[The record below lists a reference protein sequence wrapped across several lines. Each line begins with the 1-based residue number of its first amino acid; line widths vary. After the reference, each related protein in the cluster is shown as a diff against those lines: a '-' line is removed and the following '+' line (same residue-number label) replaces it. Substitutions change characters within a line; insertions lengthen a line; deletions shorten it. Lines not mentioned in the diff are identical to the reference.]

1 MRKILRIAKREY
13 RTSVRTKGFIIALVL
28 MPVMMGGSGLAMY
41 LFQGQVD
48 TRDKK
53 VIVLD
58 QSGFVA
64 DVILRAAEAR
74 NEAQVMD
81 KETGK
86 KVKPAWLFERI
97 EPDRDDPLAQRLALS
112 DRIRSGELHAFLEI
126 GPNVKHPQTDWE
138 TARISYYA
146 QNAAIDNI
154 RGWLTGPIN
163 SFLRKARLEEAGV
176 EADKAETALTW
187 LEVAPLGLVSL
198 DEAGQ
203 IKEAQRS
210 SEAQAILAPLIMFF
224 LFFMMIMMGAMPQLQ
239 SVMEEKS
246 QRIAEVLLGSI
257 KPFEFMAGKVLGGL
271 AVSLTAAS
279 VYVVGG
285 VFLLRR
291 LGMAEFVPYH
301 ILPWFFAYLVLAIVM
316 FGSILAALGS
326 TCNDAKDA
334 QNLTFP
340 AMIPV
345 FIPMFMLMPILQEPT
360 STFATALSL
369 FPPFT
374 PMLMLLRVSA
384 PVGIPMWQ
392 PWVGLIGVIIFALLS
407 IYAGGRIFRMAILL
421 QGQPPKLSNILRW
434 TFRG

>member
-13 RTSVRTKGFIIALVL
+13 KTSVRTKGFIIALVL

-48 TRDKK
+48 TRDKH
-53 VIVLD
+53 VIILD
-58 QSGFVA
+58 QSGIVA
-64 DVILRAAEAR
+64 DVIMRAAETR
-74 NEAQVMD
+74 NEAEVMD

-86 KVKPAWLFERI
+86 KVKPAWVFERI
-97 EPDRDDPLAQRLALS
+97 EADLSDPLSQRLALS
-112 DRIRSGELHAFLEI
+112 DRIRNGELHAFLEI
-126 GPNVKHPQTDWE
+126 GANVKHPETDQD

-146 QNAAIDNI
+146 ENAAMDTI

-163 SFLRKARLEEAGV
+163 TYLRTTRLEEAGV
-176 EADKAETALTW
+176 EAEKAQAALTW

-198 DEAGQ
+198 DDSGQ
-203 IKEAQRS
+203 IKEAKRS
-210 SEAQAILAPLIMFF
+210 SEAEAILAPLVLFF

-279 VYVVGG
+279 VYVIGG
-285 VFLLRR
+285 VFILRR
-291 LGMAEFVPYH
+291 LGLTDYVPYH
-301 ILPWFFAYLVLAIVM
+301 ILPWFFAYLVLAIIM
-316 FGSILAALGS
+316 FGSMLAALGA

-345 FIPMFMLMPILQEPT
+345 FIPMFLLMPVIQEPA
-360 STFATALSL
+360 SSFATALSL

-374 PMLMLLRVSA
+374 PMLMLLRISA

-407 IYAGGRIFRMAILL
+407 IWAGGRVFRMAILM

-434 TFRG
+434 AIRG

>member
-13 RTSVRTKGFIIALVL
+13 KTSVRTKGFIIALVL

-53 VIVLD
+53 VIILD
-58 QSGFVA
+58 RSGIVA
-64 DVILRAAEAR
+64 DVILRAVEAR
-74 NEAQVMD
+74 NAAEVMD
-81 KETGK
+81 EETGK
-86 KVKPAWLFERI
+86 KVKPVWIFEQV
-97 EPDRDDPLAQRLALS
+97 ETDPSDALAQRLELS
-112 DRIRSGELHAFLEI
+112 DRVRNGKLHAFLEI

-138 TARISYYA
+138 AARIAYYA

-163 SFLRKARLEEAGV
+163 TFLRKTRLEEAGIESEQA
-176 EADKAETALTW
+176 EAALFW

-203 IKEAQRS
+203 IKEAKRS
-210 SEAQAILAPLIMFF
+210 SEAQAILAPLILFF

-271 AVSLTAAS
+271 AVSLTAAT
-279 VYVVGG
+279 VYVIGG
-285 VFLLRR
+285 VFILRR
-291 LGMAEFVPYH
+291 LNLADFVPYQ

-316 FGSILAALGS
+316 FGSMLAALGA

-345 FIPMFMLMPILQEPT
+345 FIPMFLLMPILQEPT
-360 STFATALSL
+360 SSFATALSL

-374 PMLMLLRVSA
+374 PMLMLLRISA

-392 PWVGLIGVIIFALLS
+392 PWVGLIGVILFALLS
-407 IYAGGRIFRMAILL
+407 IWTGGRIFRMAILM
-421 QGQPPKLSNILRW
+421 QGQPPKLSSILRW
-434 TFRG
+434 AVRG

>member
-1 MRKILRIAKREY
+1 MRKILQVAKREY
-13 RTSVRTKGFIIALVL
+13 KTSVRTKGFIIALVL
-28 MPVMMGGSGLAMY
+28 MPVLMGGSGLAMY
-41 LFQGQVD
+41 LFEGQVD

-53 VIVLD
+53 VVILD
-58 QSGFVA
+58 QSGIVA
-64 DVILRAAEAR
+64 DVIMQAAETR
-74 NEAQVMD
+74 NDAEVMD
-81 KETGK
+81 KESGK
-86 KVKPAWLFERI
+86 KVKPAWEFERI
-97 EPDRDDPLAQRLALS
+97 EPDLSDPLAQRLALS
-112 DRIRSGELHAFLEI
+112 DRIRNGELHAFLEI
-126 GPNVKHPQTDWE
+126 GANVKHPETDWE
-138 TARISYYA
+138 TARIAYYA
-146 QNAAIDNI
+146 KNAAMDTVRDWLAGSINI
-154 RGWLTGPIN
+154 Y
-163 SFLRKARLEEAGV
+163 LRQARLEEAGV
-176 EADKAETALTW
+176 EAEKAEAALAW

-198 DEAGQ
+198 DDAGQ
-203 IKEAQRS
+203 IKEAKRS
-210 SEAQAILAPLIMFF
+210 SRAEAMLGPIILFF

-271 AVSLTAAS
+271 AVSMTAAS

-285 VFLLRR
+285 VFILRR
-291 LGMAEFVPYH
+291 FGLADYIPYH

-316 FGSILAALGS
+316 FGSILAALGA

-345 FIPMFMLMPILQEPT
+345 FIPMFLLMPIIQEP
-360 STFATALSL
+360 SSSFATALSL

-374 PMLMLLRVSA
+374 PMLMLLRISV

-407 IYAGGRIFRMAILL
+407 IWAGGRVFRMAILM
-421 QGQPPKLSNILRW
+421 QGQPPKLSSILRW
-434 TFRG
+434 AIRG

>member
-13 RTSVRTKGFIIALVL
+13 KTSVRTKGFIIALVL

-53 VIVLD
+53 V
-58 QSGFVA
+58 
-64 DVILRAAEAR
+64 VILDHSGLVAEVILQAVKAR
-74 NEAQVMD
+74 NEQAVFD

-86 KVKPAWLFERI
+86 KVQPAWVFERMD
-97 EPDRDDPLAQRLALS
+97 PDITDAVAQRLALS
-112 DRIRSGELHAFLEI
+112 DRIRNGELHAFLEI
-126 GPNVKHPQTDWE
+126 GSSVKHPASDRE
-138 TARISYYA
+138 AARISYYA
-146 QNAAIDNI
+146 KNAAIDTV

-163 SFLRKARLEEAGV
+163 TYLRKARLLEAGV
-176 EADKAETALTW
+176 QAEAAEMALTW
-187 LEVAPLGLVSL
+187 IEIAPMGLVSL
-198 DEAGQ
+198 DDSGQ
-203 IKEAQRS
+203 VKEAKRS
-210 SEAQAILAPLIMFF
+210 SEAEAILAPLILFF

-271 AVSLTAAS
+271 AVSMTAAS
-279 VYVVGG
+279 VYVIGG
-285 VFLLRR
+285 IFILRK
-291 LGMAEFVPYH
+291 LGLTDYIPYH
-301 ILPWFFAYLVLAIVM
+301 ILPWFFAYLILAIIM
-316 FGSILAALGS
+316 FGSMLAALGA
-326 TCNDAKDA
+326 TCNDPKDA

-340 AMIPV
+340 AMIPL
-345 FIPMFMLMPILQEPT
+345 FIPMFLLMPVVQEPT
-360 STFATALSL
+360 SSFATALSL

-384 PVGIPMWQ
+384 PAGIPMWQ
-392 PWVGLIGVIIFALLS
+392 PWVGLLGVCLFALLS
-407 IYAGGRIFRMAILL
+407 VWVGGRIFRMAILM

-434 TFRG
+434 AIRG

>member
-13 RTSVRTKGFIIALVL
+13 KTSVRTKGFIIALVL

-53 VIVLD
+53 VIILD
-58 QSGFVA
+58 QSGIVA
-64 DVILRAAEAR
+64 DVILRAVEAR
-74 NEAQVMD
+74 NAAEVMD
-81 KETGK
+81 EETGK
-86 KVKPAWLFERI
+86 KVKPAWIFEQV
-97 EPDRDDPLAQRLALS
+97 ETDPSDALAQRLELS
-112 DRIRSGELHAFLEI
+112 DRVRNGGLHAFLEI

-138 TARISYYA
+138 TARIAYYA

-154 RGWLTGPIN
+154 RGWLAGPIN
-163 SFLRKARLEEAGV
+163 TYLRRARLEEAGV
-176 EADKAETALTW
+176 EAEKAEAALFW

-198 DEAGQ
+198 DETGQ
-203 IKEAQRS
+203 IQEAKRS
-210 SEAQAILAPLIMFF
+210 SEAQAILAPLILFF

-271 AVSLTAAS
+271 AVSLTAAT
-279 VYVVGG
+279 VYVIGG
-285 VFLLRR
+285 VFIMRR
-291 LGMAEFVPYH
+291 LGLADFVPFQ

-316 FGSILAALGS
+316 FGSMLAALGA

-345 FIPMFMLMPILQEPT
+345 FIPMFLLMPILQEPT
-360 STFATALSL
+360 SSFATALSL

-374 PMLMLLRVSA
+374 PMLMLLRISA

-392 PWVGLIGVIIFALLS
+392 PWVGLIGVILFALLS
-407 IYAGGRIFRMAILL
+407 IWTGGRIFRMAILM
-421 QGQPPKLSNILRW
+421 QGQPPKLSSILRW
-434 TFRG
+434 AVRG

>member
-1 MRKILRIAKREY
+1 MRKILQVAKREY
-13 RTSVRTKGFIIALVL
+13 KTSVRTKGFIIALVL
-28 MPVMMGGSGLAMY
+28 MPVLMGGSGLAMY
-41 LFQGQVD
+41 LFEGQVD

-53 VIVLD
+53 VVILD
-58 QSGFVA
+58 QSGIVA
-64 DVILRAAEAR
+64 DVIMRAAEAR
-74 NEAQVMD
+74 NDAEVMD
-81 KETGK
+81 KESGK

-97 EPDRDDPLAQRLALS
+97 EPDLSDPLAQRLALS
-112 DRIRSGELHAFLEI
+112 DRIRNGELHAFLEI
-126 GPNVKHPQTDWE
+126 GANVKHPETDWE
-138 TARISYYA
+138 TARIAYYA
-146 QNAAIDNI
+146 KNAAMDTVRDWLAGSINI
-154 RGWLTGPIN
+154 Y
-163 SFLRKARLEEAGV
+163 LRKARLEEAGV
-176 EADKAETALTW
+176 EAEKAEAALAW

-198 DEAGQ
+198 DDAGQ
-203 IKEAQRS
+203 IKEAKRS
-210 SEAQAILAPLIMFF
+210 SRAEAMLGPIILFF

-271 AVSLTAAS
+271 AVSMTAAS

-285 VFLLRR
+285 VFILRR
-291 LGMAEFVPYH
+291 FGLADYIPYH
-301 ILPWFFAYLVLAIVM
+301 ILPWFFAYLMLAIIM
-316 FGSILAALGS
+316 FGSILAALGA

-345 FIPMFMLMPILQEPT
+345 FIPMFLLMPVIQEP
-360 STFATALSL
+360 SSSFATALSL

-374 PMLMLLRVSA
+374 PMLMLLRISV

-407 IYAGGRIFRMAILL
+407 IWVGGRVFRMAILM
-421 QGQPPKLSNILRW
+421 QGQPPKLSSILRW
-434 TFRG
+434 AIRG

>member
-13 RTSVRTKGFIIALVL
+13 KTSVRTKGFIIALVL

-53 VIVLD
+53 VIILD
-58 QSGFVA
+58 QSGIVA
-64 DVILRAAEAR
+64 DVILRAVEAR
-74 NEAQVMD
+74 NAAEVMD
-81 KETGK
+81 EETGK
-86 KVKPAWLFERI
+86 KVKPAWILELV
-97 EPDRDDPLAQRLALS
+97 EPDQSDPLAQRLALS
-112 DRIRSGELHAFLEI
+112 NRIRNGELHAFLEI

-138 TARISYYA
+138 TARIAYYA

-163 SFLRKARLEEAGV
+163 TFLRKARLEEAGV
-176 EADKAETALTW
+176 ESEQAEAALFW

-198 DEAGQ
+198 DETGQ
-203 IKEAQRS
+203 IKEAKRS
-210 SEAQAILAPLIMFF
+210 SEAQAILAPLILFF

-271 AVSLTAAS
+271 AVSLTAAT
-279 VYVVGG
+279 VYVIGG

-291 LGMAEFVPYH
+291 LNLADFVPYQ

-316 FGSILAALGS
+316 YGSMLAALGA

-345 FIPMFMLMPILQEPT
+345 FIPMFLLMPILQEPT
-360 STFATALSL
+360 SSFATALSL

-374 PMLMLLRVSA
+374 PMLMLLRISA

-392 PWVGLIGVIIFALLS
+392 PWVGLIGVIFFALLS
-407 IYAGGRIFRMAILL
+407 IWTGGRIFRMAILM
-421 QGQPPKLSNILRW
+421 QGQPPKLSSILRW
-434 TFRG
+434 AVRG

>member
-13 RTSVRTKGFIIALVL
+13 KTSVRTKGFIIALVL
-28 MPVMMGGSGLAMY
+28 MPVLMGGSGLAMY
-41 LFQGQVD
+41 LFEGQVD

-53 VIVLD
+53 VAILD
-58 QSGFVA
+58 QSGIVA
-64 DVILRAAEAR
+64 DVIMQAAEAR
-74 NEAQVMD
+74 NDAEVLD
-81 KETGK
+81 KESGK
-86 KVKPAWLFERI
+86 KVKPAWVFERI
-97 EPDRDDPLAQRLALS
+97 EPDLSDPTAQRLALS
-112 DRIRSGELHAFLEI
+112 DRIRNGELHAFLEI
-126 GPNVKHPQTDWE
+126 GPNVKHPETDWE
-138 TARISYYA
+138 TARLAYYA
-146 QNAAIDNI
+146 KNAALDTV
-154 RGWLTGPIN
+154 RGWLSSSIN
-163 SFLRKARLEEAGV
+163 IYLRKARLEEAGI
-176 EADKAETALTW
+176 EAEKAEAALAW

-198 DEAGQ
+198 DDAGQ
-203 IKEAQRS
+203 IKEAKRS
-210 SEAQAILAPLIMFF
+210 SRAEAILGPIILFF

-271 AVSLTAAS
+271 AVSMTAAS

-285 VFLLRR
+285 VFIMKRMGL
-291 LGMAEFVPYH
+291 ADYVPFH
-301 ILPWFFAYLVLAIVM
+301 ILPWFFAYLVLAIIM
-316 FGSILAALGS
+316 FGSILAALGA

-345 FIPMFMLMPILQEPT
+345 FIPMFLLMPVIQEPA
-360 STFATALSL
+360 SSFATALSL

-374 PMLMLLRVSA
+374 PMLMLLRISA

-407 IYAGGRIFRMAILL
+407 IWAGGRIFRMAILL

-434 TFRG
+434 AVRG